1 MARGQVRV
9 RGMNAAADLTPSPDG
24 HHPTKGKEFPHSS
37 VRQLLVAVAILS
49 GGSVLAYFTYADVSA
64 RTSFVGAVQPEQTLN
79 LDFTQTGRI
88 QDVMVRAGEHVKK
101 GQPLATQD
109 QAVAKATLA
118 DAKAVLSAAQ
128 AKLTAL
134 QSPALAES
142 TKQNLDLQVAKANS
156 QLAGAQKA
164 AADAVATADAE
175 VAQAQ
180 QAVTDAQSTY
190 DADNRQLSTLCAN
203 GSDTDKTFC
212 ANLQAQV
219 RKDASAIATANANLV
234 HTKASTAQ
242 LRDTAAN
249 AVTSAQSTLALTR
262 NQRAAA
268 GEPASAADVSS
279 AQSAV
284 ASAQSD
290 VDQAQHALDQL
301 TLTSP
306 IDGVIANVG
315 GVPGELD
322 GTTGVHGFAGPQ
334 SMQPAQ
340 APAFSLFPPAAGA
353 DSTANPGT
361 ANQHPLITLVS
372 SESDA
377 VAQVAEA
384 AMPGLKQGTPA
395 RVTVN
400 ALRRTV
406 DGTVDQVIPM
416 PIDQSGS
423 VEYAVR
429 LTVAHWPEGT
439 TPGMSLSVVFP

>member
-9 RGMNAAADLTPSPDG
+9 RGMNAAADLTSG
-24 HHPTKGKEFPHSS
+24 SGKEFPHSS
-37 VRQLLVAVAILS
+37 IRQLLVAVAILS
-49 GGSVLAYFTYADVSA
+49 GGAVLAYFTYADVSA
-64 RTSFVGAVQPEQTLN
+64 RTSFVGAVRPQQQLN

-109 QAVAKATLA
+109 QAVAKATVTDAQSVLA
-118 DAKAVLSAAQ
+118 AAQ
-128 AKLTAL
+128 AKLAAL
-134 QSPALAES
+134 QSPALSES
-142 TKQNLDLQVAKANS
+142 AKQNLDLQVAKANT

-164 AADAVATADAE
+164 SSDAVAEANTQ

-180 QAVTDAQSTY
+180 QAVTDAQSGY
-190 DADNRQLSTLCAN
+190 NADNQQLTALCRAGST
-203 GSDTDKTFC
+203 TDQTYC

-219 RKDASAIATANANLV
+219 RKDASAIATANANLT

-242 LRDTAAN
+242 LRDTAAS
-249 AVTSAQSTLALTR
+249 AVASAQSTLAITQ

-268 GEPASAADVSS
+268 GEPASPADVSS
-279 AQSAV
+279 AQSEV
-284 ASAQSD
+284 ASAQSA
-290 VDQAQHALDQL
+290 VDQAQHTLDQL
-301 TLTSP
+301 TLNSP

-334 SMQPAQ
+334 SMQAAD

-353 DSTANPGT
+353 TQNAGGAD
-361 ANQHPLITLVS
+361 QHPLITLVS

-377 VAQVAEA
+377 IAQVAET
-384 AMPGLKQGTPA
+384 AMPKVKPGAPA

-400 ALRRTV
+400 ALRQTV
-406 DGTVDQVIPM
+406 DGKVDEVIPM
-416 PIDQSGS
+416 PIDQSGG

-429 LTVAHWPEGT
+429 MTVAHWPDGIA
-439 TPGMSLSVVFP
+439 PGMSLSVVFP

>member
-1 MARGQVRV
+1 MTRQVRV
-9 RGMNAAADLTPSPDG
+9 RGMNAAADL
-24 HHPTKGKEFPHSS
+24 PTGKEFPHSS

-49 GGSVLAYFTYADVSA
+49 GGAVLAYFTYADVSA
-64 RTSFVGAVQPEQTLN
+64 RTSFVGAVQPQQQLN
-79 LDFTQTGRI
+79 LDFSQTGRI

-109 QAVAKATLA
+109 QAVATATLT
-118 DAKAVLSAAQ
+118 DAQAVLTAAR
-128 AKLTAL
+128 AKLAAL
-134 QSPALAES
+134 QSPALTES
-142 TKQNLDLQVAKANS
+142 AKQSLDLQVAKANA
-156 QLAGAQKA
+156 QLTGAQRASADA
-164 AADAVATADAE
+164 AAEANAQI
-175 VAQAQ
+175 AQAQ
-180 QAVTDAQSTY
+180 QAVTEAQNAD
-190 DADNRQLSTLCAN
+190 DADSKQLSALCGADN
-203 GSDTDKTFC
+203 TTDKTYC
-212 ANLQAQV
+212 MNLQSQV
-219 RKDASAIATANANLV
+219 QKDASAVATANANLS

-242 LRDTAAN
+242 LRDTAAS
-249 AVTSAQSTLALTR
+249 AVTSAQSTLAITQ

-268 GEPASAADVSS
+268 GEPASAADLSS
-279 AQSAV
+279 AQSEV
-284 ASAQSD
+284 ASAQSA

-301 TLTSP
+301 TLASP

-334 SMQPAQ
+334 SMQAAD

-353 DSTANPGT
+353 TQNPGA
-361 ANQHPLITLVS
+361 ANQHPMITLVS

-377 VAQVAEA
+377 IAQVAES
-384 AMPGLKQGTPA
+384 AMPRLKPGTRA

-400 ALRRTV
+400 AVRQTV
-406 DGTVDQVIPM
+406 DGSVDQVIPM

-429 LTVAHWPEGT
+429 MTVEHWPDGT

>member
-9 RGMNAAADLTPSPDG
+9 RGMNAAADLTSPNG
-24 HHPTKGKEFPHSS
+24 QKEFPHSS

-49 GGSVLAYFTYADVSA
+49 GGAVLAYFTYADVSA
-64 RTSFVGAVQPEQTLN
+64 RTSFVGAVQPQQQLN

-109 QAVAKATLA
+109 QGVAKATVT
-118 DAKAVLSAAQ
+118 DAQAVLAAAQ
-128 AKLTAL
+128 AKVAAL
-134 QSPALAES
+134 QSPALTDSA
-142 TKQNLDLQVAKANS
+142 KQNLDLQVAKANA
-156 QLAGAQKA
+156 QLTGAQRA
-164 AADAVATADAE
+164 SADAVAEANAE

-180 QAVTDAQSTY
+180 QAVADAQSAY
-190 DADNRQLSTLCAN
+190 DMDGKQLAAACGA
-203 GSDTDKTFC
+203 GSAVDKTYC
-212 ANLQAQV
+212 ANLQSQV
-219 RKDASAIATANANLV
+219 QKDSSAIATANANLA

-242 LRDTAAN
+242 LRDTAAS
-249 AVTSAQSTLALTR
+249 AVTSAQSTLAITQ

-268 GEPASAADVSS
+268 GEPASPADVSS
-279 AQSAV
+279 AQSEV
-284 ASAQSD
+284 ASAQSA
-290 VDQAQHALDQL
+290 VDQAQHALEQL
-301 TLTSP
+301 TLPSP

-334 SMQPAQ
+334 SMQAAE
-340 APAFSLFPPAAGA
+340 APAFSLFPPAGAGA
-353 DSTANPGT
+353 TQNSGA

-372 SESDA
+372 SDSDA
-377 VAQVAEA
+377 IVQVAES
-384 AMPGLKQGTPA
+384 AMPKVKPGTHA

-400 ALRRTV
+400 ALRQTV
-406 DGTVDQVIPM
+406 DGSVDQVIPM
-416 PIDQSGS
+416 PIDQSGA

-429 LTVAHWPEGT
+429 MTVPHWPDGT

>member
-9 RGMNAAADLTPSPDG
+9 RGMNAAADLTSNP
-24 HHPTKGKEFPHSS
+24 GKEFPHSS

-49 GGSVLAYFTYADVSA
+49 GGAVLAYFTYADVSA
-64 RTSFVGAVQPEQTLN
+64 RTSFVGAVQPQQQLN

-88 QDVMVRAGEHVKK
+88 QDVMVRSGQPIKK

-109 QAVAKATLA
+109 QAVAKATVT
-118 DAKAVLSAAQ
+118 DAQAVLTAAQ

-134 QSPALAES
+134 QSPALSDS
-142 TKQNLDLQVAKANS
+142 TKQNLDLQVAKANA
-156 QLAGAQKA
+156 QLSGAQKA
-164 AADAVATADAE
+164 SADAVAEANTQ

-180 QAVTDAQSTY
+180 QAVTDAQSGY
-190 DADNRQLSTLCAN
+190 DADNQQLTTTCGA
-203 GSDTDKTFC
+203 GATADKTYC

-219 RKDASAIATANANLV
+219 RKDASAIATANANLA

-242 LRDTAAN
+242 LRDTAAS
-249 AVTSAQSTLALTR
+249 AVTSAQSTVAITQ

-268 GEPASAADVSS
+268 GEPASPADVSS
-279 AQSAV
+279 ARSEV
-284 ASAQSD
+284 ASAQSA

-334 SMQPAQ
+334 SMQSAD
-340 APAFSLFPPAAGA
+340 APAFSLFPPAVGA
-353 DSTANPGT
+353 TQNPGA

-377 VAQVAEA
+377 IAQVAET
-384 AMPGLKQGTPA
+384 AMPKVKPGTAA

-400 ALRRTV
+400 ALRQTV
-406 DGTVDQVIPM
+406 DGKVDEIIPM
-416 PIDQSGS
+416 PVDQSGG

-429 LTVAHWPEGT
+429 VTVTHWPDGVA
-439 TPGMSLSVVFP
+439 PGMSLSVVFP

>member
-1 MARGQVRV
+1 MARVQARV
-9 RGMNAAADLTPSPDG
+9 RGMNAAADLAPSAGG
-24 HHPTKGKEFPHSS
+24 HPLVKKEFPHSS

-64 RTSFVGAVQPEQTLN
+64 RSSFVGAVQPEQALN

-109 QAVAKATLA
+109 QTIAKATLA
-118 DAKAVLSAAQ
+118 DAKAVLVAAQ

-134 QSPALAES
+134 QSPALTDSA
-142 TKQNLDLQVAKANS
+142 KQNLDLQVAKANA
-156 QLAGAQKA
+156 QLTGAQKA
-164 AADAVATADAE
+164 SSDAAVTANAE

-190 DADNRQLSTLCAN
+190 DADNRQLTTLCGAD
-203 GSDTDKTFC
+203 STTDKTFC

-219 RKDASAIATANANLV
+219 RKDSSAIATANANLT

-249 AVTSAQSTLALTR
+249 AVTSAQSTLALTQ

-268 GEPASAADVSS
+268 GEPASPADVSS
-279 AQSAV
+279 AQSSV

-290 VDQAQHALDQL
+290 VDQAQHTVDQL

-340 APAFSLFPPAAGA
+340 APAFSLFPPAAGT
-353 DSTANPGT
+353 DSSQNTGT
-361 ANQHPLITLVS
+361 ANQHPLVTLVS

-377 VAQVAEA
+377 VAQVAES
-384 AMPGLKQGTPA
+384 AMPRLKPGTKA

-400 ALRRTV
+400 ALRQTV

-416 PIDQSGS
+416 PIDQSGA

-429 LTVAHWPEGT
+429 LTVEHWPEGT
-439 TPGMSLSVVFP
+439 APGMSLSVVFP

>member
-9 RGMNAAADLTPSPDG
+9 RGMNAVADLTSGRDHTSGP
-24 HHPTKGKEFPHSS
+24 GKEFPHSS

-49 GGSVLAYFTYADVSA
+49 GGAVLAYFTYADVSA
-64 RTSFVGAVQPEQTLN
+64 RTSFVGAVQPRQQLD

-109 QAVAKATLA
+109 QAVAKATVT
-118 DAKAVLSAAQ
+118 DAQAVLTAAR
-128 AKLTAL
+128 AKLAAL
-134 QSPALAES
+134 QSPTLTDSAQ
-142 TKQNLDLQVAKANS
+142 QNLDLQVAKANA
-156 QLAGAQKA
+156 QLTGAQKA
-164 AADAVATADAE
+164 SADAAAE
-175 VAQAQ
+175 ANAQVAQAQ
-180 QAVTDAQSTY
+180 QAVADAQSGY
-190 DADNRQLSTLCAN
+190 DADNKQLTSVCGAGTTA
-203 GSDTDKTFC
+203 DQTYC

-219 RKDASAIATANANLV
+219 RKDASAITTANANLA
-234 HTKASTAQ
+234 HTKAATTQ
-242 LRDTAAN
+242 LRDTAAS
-249 AVTSAQSTLALTR
+249 AVASAQSTLAITQ

-268 GEPASAADVSS
+268 GEPASPADLSSAQSEVAS

-284 ASAQSD
+284 
-290 VDQAQHALDQL
+290 DQAQHTLDQL

-334 SMQPAQ
+334 SMQAAD
-340 APAFSLFPPAAGA
+340 APAFSLFPPAVGA
-353 DSTANPGT
+353 TQNPAT

-377 VAQVAEA
+377 IAQVAEA
-384 AMPGLKQGTPA
+384 AMPRVKPGTPA

-400 ALRRTV
+400 ALRQTV
-406 DGTVDQVIPM
+406 DGKVDEVIPM
-416 PIDQSGS
+416 PIDQSGG

-429 LTVAHWPEGT
+429 MTVAHWPDGVA
-439 TPGMSLSVVFP
+439 PGMSLSVVFP

>member
-1 MARGQVRV
+1 MARGQARV
-9 RGMNAAADLTPSPDG
+9 RGMNAAADLTPSADG
-24 HHPTKGKEFPHSS
+24 HPLARKEFPHSS

-49 GGSVLAYFTYADVSA
+49 GGSVLAYFTYTDVSA
-64 RTSFVGAVQPEQTLN
+64 RSSFVGAVRPEQSLN

-118 DAKAVLSAAQ
+118 DAKAVLVAAQ
-128 AKLTAL
+128 SKLAAL
-134 QSPALAES
+134 QSPALTDTA
-142 TKQNLDLQVAKANS
+142 KQNLDLQVAKANA

-164 AADAVATADAE
+164 SADAAVTANAE

-190 DADNRQLSTLCAN
+190 DTDNNQYNAVCATN
-203 GSDTDKTFC
+203 AEADKTYC

-219 RKDASAIATANANLV
+219 RKDASAIATANANLT
-234 HTKASTAQ
+234 HTKAATAQ

-249 AVTSAQSTLALTR
+249 AVTSAQSTLALTQ
-262 NQRAAA
+262 NQRTAA
-268 GEPASAADVSS
+268 GEPASPADLSA

-290 VDQAQHALDQL
+290 VDQAQHTLDQL

-340 APAFSLFPPAAGA
+340 APAFSLFPPAAGT
-353 DSTANPGT
+353 DSTQNPGT

-377 VAQVAEA
+377 VAQVTET
-384 AMPGLKQGTPA
+384 AMPGLKPGTKA
-395 RVTVN
+395 RITVN
-400 ALRRTV
+400 ALRQTV

-416 PIDQSGS
+416 PIDQSGA

-429 LTVAHWPEGT
+429 LTVEHWPDGT